1 MQKSPRS
8 KKLGASNKVISSS
21 FITHLEHAKCEKRTT
36 KGKELVQVPEDSETV
51 KSFLHRINPFKKL
64 HYRVF
69 SGDVANMLD
78 ILPKRH
84 YTFVLLTRGTITL
97 SLCYASAWRTRRD
110 HRGLGSRQ
118 RYASI
123 SFLFNVLYLGFH
135 LSRLVPIYVHYNKTC
150 AHV

>member
-97 SLCYASAWRTRRD
+97 SLCYARAWRRAEPRGSWTKEKERRN
-110 HRGLGSRQ
+110 RTSEWNLAQ
-118 RYASI
+118 EE
-123 SFLFNVLYLGFH
+123 
-135 LSRLVPIYVHYNKTC
+135 KE
-150 AHV
+150 